1 MDIRNSS
8 RWVEFNVWEQWLG
21 TLGLTMVAFAL
32 RSGLQ
37 PVLAPYGVFHFFI
50 LAVLI
55 VQHFFGYRMA
65 LLSTVLSVFLGEV
78 YFVEPYGEM
87 SHWTDKDLILS
98 LNFVLVVL
106 PAIYLLEKLHRTLYA
121 SQLLHKI
128 NGSRL
133 RVSLR
138 RENDRMYFSKKMEH
152 SVSFSTALASRFDDL
167 LWIKLND
174 HAPQR
179 GPAFFRLFPEQVS
192 ELDWHRGLSPGDWTE
207 LNRSVSGT
215 SIDNEAKPKQLT
227 LQFGAVR
234 HELAIELQIL
244 ALQDLRI
251 KIWILARQPDERVLR
266 APTQ

>member
-1 MDIRNSS
+1 
-8 RWVEFNVWEQWLG
+8 
-21 TLGLTMVAFAL
+21 MVAFAL

-65 LLSTVLSVFLGEV
+65 LMSTVLSVFLGEV
-78 YFVEPYGEM
+78 YFVEPYGQM

-152 SVSFSTALASRFDDL
+152 SVSFSMALVSRFDDL
-167 LWIKLND
+167 LWVKLND
-174 HAPQR
+174 HAPQC
-179 GPAFFRLFPEQVS
+179 GPAFFRLCPEQVS
-192 ELDWHRGLSPGDWTE
+192 DPDWHRGLGPSDWAE
-207 LNRSVSGT
+207 LNRSVSGS
-215 SIDNEAKPKQLT
+215 SIDVGVKPKRLT

-234 HELAIELQIL
+234 HELAIEVQIL
-244 ALQDLRI
+244 ALQDAQVKL
-251 KIWILARQPDERVLR
+251 WMLARQPDQSAIR